1 MADGLDKEWR
11 EQMSHLYQIETI
23 HNALTPTDVVRLS
36 PSVQKFIDEH
46 NEVSSMLSV
55 HGVVGGGGYS

>member
-1 MADGLDKEWR
+1 
-11 EQMSHLYQIETI
+11 MSHLYQIETI

-36 PSVQKFIDEH
+36 PSVQKFIDEQ